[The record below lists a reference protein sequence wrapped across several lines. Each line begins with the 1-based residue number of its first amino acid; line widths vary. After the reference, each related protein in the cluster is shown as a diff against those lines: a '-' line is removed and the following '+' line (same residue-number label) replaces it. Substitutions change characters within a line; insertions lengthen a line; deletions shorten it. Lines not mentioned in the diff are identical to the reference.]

1 MGEKNSA
8 VAWRAAMAPRQLLLE
23 LEEVDMA
30 AEKGP
35 KRVRVDS
42 ADDSSMQIVMTD
54 MGTPNFSAVGS
65 AAETPAENAERASG
79 QQARIWH
86 PTHCHLRHYPA

>member
-1 MGEKNSA
+1 
-8 VAWRAAMAPRQLLLE
+8 MAPRQLLLE

-42 ADDSSMQIVMTD
+42 ADDSSIQIGWVES
-54 MGTPNFSAVGS
+54 GGLSQRERPLARRSALGYRPRPHGKLV
-65 AAETPAENAERASG
+65 N
-79 QQARIWH
+79 
-86 PTHCHLRHYPA
+86 PTKVKVR

>member
-1 MGEKNSA
+1 
-8 VAWRAAMAPRQLLLE
+8 MAPRQLLLE

-42 ADDSSMQIVMTD
+42 ADDSSMQV
-54 MGTPNFSAVGS
+54 
-65 AAETPAENAERASG
+65 
-79 QQARIWH
+79 
-86 PTHCHLRHYPA
+86 